1 MLHGN
6 RRTFFSYFTY
16 TLLSIL
22 PTNQK
27 IMATDEMAANEQTRN
42 LIKQWGKLHAIRS
55 LLGCVATLFFLLGSL
70 D

>member
-1 MLHGN
+1 
-6 RRTFFSYFTY
+6 
-16 TLLSIL
+16 
-22 PTNQK
+22 
-27 IMATDEMAANEQTRN
+27 MATDEMAANEQTRN